1 MLFAALA
8 SDWPQKSPNRLGLM
22 AKSDID
28 KFFAAVEE
36 PKRSTLE
43 EMRRR
48 ILEVVPDAEQ
58 TIKYAMPAFL
68 KDGVCFVCI
77 APFKN
82 HINWS
87 PYSSKVFPVLA
98 DELEGYV
105 VSKGSMQFAVDK
117 PLPKAL
123 VKKLIK
129 VRLAQIEVEK
139 AEKAVKAAA
148 KKAKK

>member
-1 MLFAALA
+1 M
-8 SDWPQKSPNRLGLM
+8 PKSE
-22 AKSDID
+22 ID
-28 KFFAAVEE
+28 KFFKSVDE

-58 TIKYAMPAFL
+58 TIKYGMPAFL
-68 KDGVCFVCI
+68 KDGWCFVCI

-87 PYSSKVFPVLA
+87 PYSSGVFPHL
-98 DELEGYV
+98 DKELEGYV
-105 VSKGSMQFAVDK
+105 VSKGSMQFAIDK
-117 PLPKAL
+117 PLPKTL
-123 VKKLIK
+123 VKKLIR
-129 VRLAQIEVEK
+129 VRLAEIELQKIEK
-139 AEKAVKAAA
+139 VVKAAA

>member
-1 MLFAALA
+1 M
-8 SDWPQKSPNRLGLM
+8 PKSE
-22 AKSDID
+22 ID
-28 KFFAAVEE
+28 KFFTTVEE

-58 TIKYAMPAFL
+58 TIKYGMPAFL
-68 KDGVCFVCI
+68 KDGWCFVCI

-98 DELEGYV
+98 DELAGYT

-129 VRLAQIEVEK
+129 VRLAQIEIEK
-139 AEKAVKAAA
+139 AEKAVKASV

>member
-1 MLFAALA
+1 M
-8 SDWPQKSPNRLGLM
+8 PKSE
-22 AKSDID
+22 ID
-28 KFFAAVEE
+28 KFFAKVEE

-58 TIKYAMPAFL
+58 TIKYGMPAFL
-68 KDGVCFVCI
+68 KDGWCFVCI

-87 PYSSKVFPVLA
+87 PYSSNVFVQLEKELA
-98 DELEGYV
+98 GYS
-105 VSKGSMQFAVDK
+105 VSKGSMQFAIDK
-117 PLPKAL
+117 PLPKTL
-123 VKKLIK
+123 VKTLIK
-129 VRLAQIEVEK
+129 IRLAEIELQ
-139 AEKAVKAAA
+139 KAAKLA

>member
-1 MLFAALA
+1 M
-8 SDWPQKSPNRLGLM
+8 PKSE
-22 AKSDID
+22 ID
-28 KFFAAVEE
+28 KFFAAVDE

-58 TIKYAMPAFL
+58 TIKYGMPAFL
-68 KDGVCFVCI
+68 KNGWCFVCI

-87 PYSSKVFPVLA
+87 PYSSGVFPHLEK
-98 DELEGYV
+98 DLEGYV
-105 VSKGSMQFAVDK
+105 VSKGSMQFAIDK
-117 PLPKAL
+117 PLPKPL

-129 VRLAQIEVEK
+129 VRLAEIELQKAARLAKK
-139 AEKAVKAAA
+139 AEK
-148 KKAKK
+148 

>member
-1 MLFAALA
+1 
-8 SDWPQKSPNRLGLM
+8 M
-22 AKSDID
+22 AKSEID
-28 KFFAAVEE
+28 KFFAKVEE

-58 TIKYAMPAFL
+58 TIKYGMPAFL
-68 KDGVCFVCI
+68 KDGWCFVCI

-87 PYSSKVFPVLA
+87 PYSSNVFVQLENELA
-98 DELEGYV
+98 GYS

-129 VRLAQIEVEK
+129 VRLAEIELQ
-139 AEKAVKAAA
+139 KAAKLA

>member
-1 MLFAALA
+1 M
-8 SDWPQKSPNRLGLM
+8 PKSE
-22 AKSDID
+22 ID
-28 KFFAAVEE
+28 KFFATVDE

-58 TIKYAMPAFL
+58 TIKYGMPAFL
-68 KDGVCFVCI
+68 KDGWCFVCI

-87 PYSSKVFPVLA
+87 PYSSNVFVQLEEELA
-98 DELEGYV
+98 GYS
-105 VSKGSMQFAVDK
+105 VSKGSMQFAIDK
-117 PLPKAL
+117 PLPKTL

-129 VRLAQIEVEK
+129 VRLAEIELQ
-139 AEKAVKAAA
+139 KAAKLA

>member
-1 MLFAALA
+1 M
-8 SDWPQKSPNRLGLM
+8 PKSE
-22 AKSDID
+22 ID
-28 KFFAAVEE
+28 KFFATVDE

-48 ILEVVPDAEQ
+48 ILEVVPDADQ
-58 TIKYAMPAFL
+58 TIKYGMPAFV
-68 KDGVCFVCI
+68 KDGWIFVCI

-87 PYSSKVFPVLA
+87 PYSSNVFVQLQ
-98 DELEGYV
+98 DELAGYT

-117 PLPKAL
+117 PLPKSL
-123 VKKLIK
+123 VKKLIR
-129 VRLAQIEVEK
+129 VRLAEIELQR
-139 AEKAVKAAA
+139 AAKIA

>member
-1 MLFAALA
+1 M
-8 SDWPQKSPNRLGLM
+8 PKSE
-22 AKSDID
+22 ID
-28 KFFAAVEE
+28 KFFATVEE

-48 ILEVVPDAEQ
+48 ILEVVPDADQ
-58 TIKYAMPAFL
+58 TIKYGMPAFL
-68 KDGVCFVCI
+68 KDGWCFVCI

-87 PYSSKVFPVLA
+87 PYSSNVFVQLENELA
-98 DELEGYV
+98 GYS

-123 VKKLIK
+123 VKKLIR
-129 VRLAQIEVEK
+129 VRLAEIELQ
-139 AEKAVKAAA
+139 KAAKIA

>member
-1 MLFAALA
+1 
-8 SDWPQKSPNRLGLM
+8 M

-28 KFFAAVEE
+28 KFFAGVEE
-36 PKRSTLE
+36 PKLSTLE

-48 ILEVVPDAEQ
+48 ILEIVPDAEQ
-58 TIKYAMPAFL
+58 TIKYGMPAFL
-68 KDGVCFVCI
+68 KDGDCFACI

-82 HINWS
+82 HINYS
-87 PYSSKVFPVLA
+87 PYSSGIFVQLA

-105 VSKGSMQFAVDK
+105 VSKGSMQFAIDK

-123 VKKLIK
+123 IKKLIK
-129 VRLAQIEVEK
+129 LRLAEIAIQNAAK
-139 AEKAVKAAA
+139 AA

>member
-1 MLFAALA
+1 M
-8 SDWPQKSPNRLGLM
+8 PKSE
-22 AKSDID
+22 ID
-28 KFFAAVEE
+28 KFFATVEE

-58 TIKYAMPAFL
+58 TIKYGMPAFL
-68 KDGVCFVCI
+68 KDGWCFVCI

-87 PYSSKVFPVLA
+87 PYSSNVFVQLQ
-98 DELEGYV
+98 DELAGYA

-117 PLPKAL
+117 PLPKTL
-123 VKKLIK
+123 VKKLIR
-129 VRLAQIEVEK
+129 VRLAEIELQ
-139 AEKAVKAAA
+139 KAAKIAKRA
-148 KKAKK
+148 KK

>member
-1 MLFAALA
+1 M
-8 SDWPQKSPNRLGLM
+8 PKSE
-22 AKSDID
+22 ID
-28 KFFAAVEE
+28 KFFATVEE

-58 TIKYAMPAFL
+58 TIKYGMPAFL
-68 KDGVCFVCI
+68 KDGWCFVCI

-87 PYSSKVFPVLA
+87 PYSSNVLA
-98 DELEGYV
+98 QLEKDLDGYV

-117 PLPKAL
+117 PLPKSL
-123 VKKLIK
+123 VKKLIR
-129 VRLAQIEVEK
+129 VRLAEIELQ
-139 AEKAVKAAA
+139 KAAKIA

>member
-1 MLFAALA
+1 
-8 SDWPQKSPNRLGLM
+8 M
-22 AKSDID
+22 AKSEID
-28 KFFAAVEE
+28 KFFAGVDE

-48 ILEVVPDAEQ
+48 ILEIVPDAEQ
-58 TIKYAMPAFL
+58 TIKYGMPAFL
-68 KDGVCFVCI
+68 KDGWCFVCI

-98 DELEGYV
+98 DELDGYV
-105 VSKGSMQFAVDK
+105 YSKGSLQFAIDK
-117 PLPKAL
+117 PLPKTL
-123 VKKLIK
+123 VRKLIK
-129 VRLAQIEVEK
+129 VRLAQIEIEK

-148 KKAKK
+148 KKVKK

>member
-1 MLFAALA
+1 M
-8 SDWPQKSPNRLGLM
+8 PKSE
-22 AKSDID
+22 ID
-28 KFFAAVEE
+28 KFFATVEE

-58 TIKYAMPAFL
+58 TIKYGMPAFL
-68 KDGVCFVCI
+68 KDGWCFVCI

-87 PYSSKVFPVLA
+87 PYSSNVFVQLQ
-98 DELEGYV
+98 DELAGYA

-117 PLPKAL
+117 PLPKTL
-123 VKKLIK
+123 VKKLIR
-129 VRLAQIEVEK
+129 VRLAEIELQ
-139 AEKAVKAAA
+139 KAAKIA

>member
-1 MLFAALA
+1 M
-8 SDWPQKSPNRLGLM
+8 PKSE
-22 AKSDID
+22 ID
-28 KFFAAVEE
+28 KFFAKVEE

-48 ILEVVPDAEQ
+48 ILEVVPNAEQ
-58 TIKYAMPAFL
+58 TIKYGMPAFL
-68 KDGVCFVCI
+68 KDGSCFVCI

-87 PYSSKVFPVLA
+87 PYSSNVFTQLS
-98 DELEGYV
+98 DELDGYA
-105 VSKGSMQFAVDK
+105 VSKGSMQFAIDK

-129 VRLAQIEVEK
+129 VRLAEIELQK
-139 AEKAVKAAA
+139 NAKLA

>member
-1 MLFAALA
+1 M
-8 SDWPQKSPNRLGLM
+8 PKSE
-22 AKSDID
+22 ID
-28 KFFAAVEE
+28 KFFATVEE

-58 TIKYAMPAFL
+58 TIKYGMPAFL
-68 KDGVCFVCI
+68 KDGWCFVCI

-87 PYSSKVFPVLA
+87 PYSSNVFVQLQ
-98 DELEGYV
+98 DELAGYA

-117 PLPKAL
+117 PLPKTL
-123 VKKLIK
+123 VKRLIR
-129 VRLAQIEVEK
+129 VRLAEIELQ
-139 AEKAVKAAA
+139 KAAKIA

>member
-1 MLFAALA
+1 MSAAE
-8 SDWPQKSPNRLGLM
+8 
-22 AKSDID
+22 ID
-28 KFFAAVEE
+28 AFFAKVEE

-58 TIKYAMPAFL
+58 TIKYGMPAFL
-68 KDGVCFVCI
+68 KDGWCFVCI

-82 HINWS
+82 HLNWS

-98 DELEGYV
+98 DELKDYV

-117 PLPKAL
+117 PLPKTL
-123 VKKLIK
+123 VKKLIR

-139 AEKAVKAAA
+139 AEKAAKTAA